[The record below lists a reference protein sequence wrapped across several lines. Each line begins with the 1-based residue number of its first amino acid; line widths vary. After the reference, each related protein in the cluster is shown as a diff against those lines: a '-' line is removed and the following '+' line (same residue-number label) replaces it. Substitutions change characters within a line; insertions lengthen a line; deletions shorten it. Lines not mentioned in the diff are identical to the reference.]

1 MAGEI
6 TTSVVGNLAADPELR
21 FIPSGA
27 AVANFTV
34 ASTPRM
40 FDKDTNGWK
49 DGDTFW
55 LRCAVWRDLAE
66 NVAASLHKGD
76 RVVVTGRLKQRSY
89 DKDGQTV
96 TVVEMDVDEIGASL
110 RYAEVQ
116 VRKTERTQAGGQ
128 PSGGQQQAWPQQAP
142 QPDPWANA
150 APPAAPQQGWGA
162 PPPQQPAQQP
172 QQGGWGAPPQYD
184 QPPF

>member
-6 TTSVVGNLAADPELR
+6 TTTVIGNLAADPELR

-34 ASTPRM
+34 AQTPRT
-40 FDKDTNGWK
+40 FDRTTNEWK
-49 DGDTFW
+49 DGETFW
-55 LRCAVWRDLAE
+55 MRCNVWRDTAE

-76 RVVVTGRLKQRSY
+76 RVVVTGKLKQRQY
-89 DKDGQTV
+89 DKDGQTH
-96 TVVEMDVDEIGASL
+96 TVVEMEVDEIGAAL
-110 RYAEVQ
+110 RYAEVA
-116 VRKTERTQAGGQ
+116 VRKAQRQQVQ
-128 PSGGQQQAWPQQAP
+128 PGGQQYDPWATPQQGQQAPQQAP
-142 QPDPWANA
+142 QQPQGQ
-150 APPAAPQQGWGA
+150 PQQGGWGA
-162 PPPQQPAQQP
+162 PPPQP